1 MQSSSTFIRISG
13 PIQKVLKN
21 TLINI
26 GKMLYMLGYIMLYA
40 ILGKIRAKRGV
51 SGQVRFVPNAVEG
64 LGVAQ
69 PQENFAVFTL
79 I

>member
-1 MQSSSTFIRISG
+1 
-13 PIQKVLKN
+13 
-21 TLINI
+21 
-26 GKMLYMLGYIMLYA
+26 MLYA